1 MSPRPLS
8 HPMRARTLALLCFLV
23 LAAGAL
29 IAVPLRQAVH
39 GLAATGPAP
48 TVDASTPA
56 SEPTGSANVAPQAA
70 PAPPDLALP
79 ADPSAIT
86 APGTN
91 FFGWTLI
98 DRRTGKSAGSANAE
112 KVTSTTESMIKA
124 WIAAD
129 YLRRQT
135 AKPSANTLA
144 QLTTMI
150 IDSDNNIATTYY
162 RLNGGDPS
170 ISDLIKL
177 CGLKNTNLPSPANE
191 WSYTTMSPADAA
203 RMGLCIANGT
213 AAGPQWTDWL
223 LDTMKH
229 VRGTVDQQQQSTGGG
244 RWGIIDGL
252 PTNLVAGTSIKNG
265 WTPQVYDHNWHINC
279 LAINANWVLAIELH
293 YPWTSPNGDWHQAN
307 NLQQGADT
315 CASVTRQL
323 VATPSA

>member
-1 MSPRPLS
+1 
-8 HPMRARTLALLCFLV
+8 MRARTLAVLCFLV
-23 LAAGAL
+23 LAAAAL

-39 GLAATGPAP
+39 GLAATRPAP
-48 TVDASTPA
+48 AAATSAPA
-56 SEPTGSANVAPQAA
+56 TEPAGSANVAPQGA
-70 PAPPDLALP
+70 PAQPDLALP

-91 FFGWTLI
+91 FFGWSLM

-112 KVTSTTESMIKA
+112 TATSTTESMIKT

-129 YLRRQT
+129 YLRHQAGT
-135 AKPSANTLA
+135 PNTTTLA

-150 IDSDNNIATTYY
+150 IDSDNSIATTYY
-162 RLNGGDPS
+162 QLNGGDPS
-170 ISDLIKL
+170 ITELIKL
-177 CGLKNTNLPSPANE
+177 CGLKDTKPPYLANE

-203 RMGLCIANGT
+203 RMGRCIANGT
-213 AAGPQWTDWL
+213 AAGPQWTEWL
-223 LDTMKH
+223 LDTMTR
-229 VRGTVDQQQQSTGGG
+229 VRGTVDQQQQNTGGG

-252 PTNLVAGTSIKNG
+252 PSNLVAGTSIKNG
-265 WTPQVYDHNWHINC
+265 WTAQTYDHNWHINC
-279 LAINANWVLAIELH
+279 LAITGNWVLAIELQ

-323 VATPSA
+323 VVTPSV